1 MLKKRIIAT
10 VLVKDDIVVQS
21 VNFKKYYPVGKPEI
35 VIENLDRWNVD
46 EILLLDISATK
57 LNNQPNFNLI
67 NKIGS
72 MGISTP
78 LTYGG
83 GVSNKEQAKK
93 IIQLGFE
100 RICINQSFFKE
111 KQVFKK
117 IAQEI
122 GSQAVILSLPCSIL
136 NGKIRYYDYL
146 KNSFFSISFKEIQ
159 KNNKYFSEILIMDT
173 KGDGGKDK
181 FDDKIFNTFYKK
193 KIDNLLLFGGL
204 NNISQ
209 IKKYL
214 YSPLVKGIAI
224 GNPLNYEEN
233 AYQNIKENLIKIN
246 VNQIRKPVYQKII

>member
-1 MLKKRIIAT
+1 
-10 VLVKDDIVVQS
+10 
-21 VNFKKYYPVGKPEI
+21 
-35 VIENLDRWNVD
+35 
-46 EILLLDISATK
+46 
-57 LNNQPNFNLI
+57 
-67 NKIGS
+67 
-72 MGISTP
+72 
-78 LTYGG
+78 
-83 GVSNKEQAKK
+83 
-93 IIQLGFE
+93 
-100 RICINQSFFKE
+100 
-111 KQVFKK
+111 
-117 IAQEI
+117 
-122 GSQAVILSLPCSIL
+122 
-136 NGKIRYYDYL
+136 
-146 KNSFFSISFKEIQ
+146 
-159 KNNKYFSEILIMDT
+159 MDT